1 MTCRPKGDTRRSPCL
16 SPPLTPPAP
25 ALRRLGGGVD
35 FGGRVLLWEHQNEG
49 GAVAE
54 GLEGGIGNLGR
65 EGRSPAL
72 FTSSQEG
79 SKRRRLRG
87 KSGAESA
94 RV

>member
-25 ALRRLGGGVD
+25 ALRRLGGDVD
-35 FGGRVLLWEHQNEG
+35 FGGRVLLWGHQNGGGAAAEGVEG
-49 GAVAE
+49 GWRD
-54 GLEGGIGNLGR
+54 L
-65 EGRSPAL
+65 SPAL